1 MVRILM
7 SGLITFAIW
16 KKRRPRKRGHIWFLQ
31 AIVLALLE
39 LSFMSLIP
47 ASAEQTPSTATQEL
61 VKNVDQ
67 LQAVLQSLQQRID
80 GIQSFLTQSADNLE
94 KRAQDINTNLEKRSG
109 DIKEEIVDLKAKNKQ
124 KKPDPFFA
132 PSSLPSWVIITDIGI
147 FLLAAAAVAI
157 TAVLW
162 RGQSGAR
169 KKQHNESDAA
179 FHNRK
184 DLGQTGVI
192 AQFNAGLT
200 SATVLLAGAFALLG
214 LARHA
219 DFPFPLSARTQ
230 VIVGVIWLIISV
242 FTGVWNAGVIS
253 PKSALEDVSR
263 VPSVNIMLALQLW
276 SILLG
281 GICLLLSL
289 FLVV

>member
-1 MVRILM
+1 MFPICARNSETCETGPSETRHSQSLFSMVRILM

-94 KRAQDINTNLEKRSG
+94 KRAQEFNTNLEKRSG

-184 DLGQTGVI
+184 DGADRCDSTVQCRTYLSNCSLGRSI
-192 AQFNAGLT
+192 CA
-200 SATVLLAGAFALLG
+200 AGACK
-214 LARHA
+214 
-219 DFPFPLSARTQ
+219 T
-230 VIVGVIWLIISV
+230 
-242 FTGVWNAGVIS
+242 
-253 PKSALEDVSR
+253 
-263 VPSVNIMLALQLW
+263 
-276 SILLG
+276 
-281 GICLLLSL
+281 C
-289 FLVV
+289 